1 MTENHSRDTG
11 GGRSSVDG
19 GLGLAGRACL
29 TLLCLLILP
38 GAASARQA
46 RTRRAGPGV
55 IPRYIGAL
63 ERRDYKTVINL
74 TDYYRGQINNIKA
87 RNPRVLW
94 PKLIGEYVQ
103 RTIPRFLQA
112 PSGGAA
118 FLAMSMAMMGDPT
131 QNIRTALA
139 LLPPSCRWSISET
152 RRGPNQETVYVTVHY
167 PLIAQAPIIG
177 ARVLRQTILQF
188 TLSRATGLVDSVAM
202 VSQANTFWD
211 GGPAVRTEM
220 ASRFYTA
227 GRWQESI
234 SLLEPLKSRNALS
247 KAGLNVLANS
257 DYEYVVHQC
266 FSSTANLNVSGY
278 PRYPKFTGGQR
289 CLPDMKEA
297 VQLMPSLGEEL
308 AASLLSD
315 SEASLRASALGS
327 ASSELGMAKEYVNG
341 NQQLAA
347 RAARLGIETSRRWL
361 HLALYN
367 YASQGNGDSKW
378 VKGQVQGA
386 VQLEPDIMRS
396 GLALGVVEDCLKEA
410 GSDRAR
416 GDIFGSND
424 YFFGILDFMKEFGIP
439 LPSQDVP
446 GFLQWAGQ
454 TRYPAKWRREVEAL
468 ASGGPGVVEGG
479 NQPVSSEP
487 VGHAAG
493 QLSPPAAERTAACG
507 DFQQCMQAGMG
518 AFHSSNWSAAV
529 SDFQSAA
536 GLQPS
541 SVAPWGWMSSA
552 FLRTGQ
558 IGNLT
563 HAYDKILTL
572 GGTIL
577 VPACHE
583 LSFRPC
589 DEGVLSMSASSI
601 AFRDVRKR
609 TVVTVSPSGVRPK
622 GTQYNPLTQSDSF
635 GLRAGGRN
643 YNFDFVPYNA
653 GCRRQLF
660 IQCPAGGIAQQS
672 AVGKYVEQTIP
683 KLASGGFVP
692 PATATSG
699 SAPAPKTSGTPT
711 ASANTAPCGQTVSAG
726 YSILA
731 NGRLYT
737 AKTAITSAGRIPVFF
752 DEKGAPVLD
761 ATLLRTLELGAWTR
775 DTIVASASTR
785 AEIAG
790 KLHTLPDMIS
800 TSQALQGYQAV
811 QDVLARAMAE
821 SIEAAVTGGA
831 SLSKAVPN
839 LAWGVVREQLSQSPR
854 TVLIV
859 AARTG
864 LQNSLA
870 DYKQLTQG
878 VLPPANSNAL
888 DITTLEQVRTLFIQA
903 QSVDIPNEALASALM
918 PTSGLDLTNEALQ
931 SVVSELLPG
940 LPSKGAVVTLSG
952 LLDFQKSLAQAGR
965 TLPALQKYDQDLNL
979 ELDLWKADDHKL
991 DTLTTQAAAVC
1002 RFSSSGATSSSQR

>member
-11 GGRSSVDG
+11 GRRSPVEG
-19 GLGLAGRACL
+19 GLGLAGRACR
-29 TLLCLLILP
+29 TLVCLLILP

-46 RTRRAGPGV
+46 RGRRAAPGV

-63 ERRDYKTVINL
+63 ERRDFKTVINL

-94 PKLIGEYVQ
+94 PKLIGEYDQ
-103 RTIPRFLQA
+103 RTIPRFSEA

-131 QNIRTALA
+131 QNIRQALA
-139 LLPPSCRWSISET
+139 LLPPSCKWSISET
-152 RRGPNQETVYVTVHY
+152 RRGPSLETVYVTVLY
-167 PLIAQAPIIG
+167 PKIAHAPIIG
-177 ARVLRQTILQF
+177 PRLLRQTILQF

-202 VSQANTFWD
+202 VSQANSFWD
-211 GGPAVRTEM
+211 GGPAVRTEV

-289 CLPDMKEA
+289 CLPDMEEA

-327 ASSELGMAKEYVNG
+327 ASSELGMAKEYVKG

-347 RAARLGIETSRRWL
+347 RAAGLSIETSRRWL
-361 HLALYN
+361 HLAIYN
-367 YASQGNGDSKW
+367 YAHQGNGDSEW

-386 VQLEPDIMRS
+386 AQLEPDIMRS
-396 GLALGVVEDCLKEA
+396 GLALGVVKDCLKEA
-410 GSDRAR
+410 GRDKAR
-416 GDIFGSND
+416 GGGLADN
-424 YFFGILDFMKEFGIP
+424 YFSGILAFMKEYRVP
-439 LPSQDVP
+439 LPPQDVP
-446 GFLQWAGQ
+446 WFMQWASQ
-454 TRYPAKWRREVEAL
+454 TRDPAEWQREVEAL
-468 ASGGPGVVEGG
+468 ASAGSGVVAAG
-479 NQPVSSEP
+479 NQPVSP
-487 VGHAAG
+487 GPAGPAAG
-493 QLSPPAAERTAACG
+493 QPSSPAAERTAACG
-507 DFQQCMQAGMG
+507 DFQQCMEAGMG

-529 SDFQSAA
+529 SDFQAA
-536 GLQPS
+536 ASLQPS

-601 AFRDVRKR
+601 AFRDVGKR
-609 TVVTVSPSGVRPK
+609 TVVTVSPSGVHPK

-660 IQCPAGGIAQQS
+660 VQCPAGGIAQQS

-683 KLASGGFVP
+683 QLASGGFVP

-711 ASANTAPCGQTVSAG
+711 ASANTAPCGQTVSTG

-737 AKTAITSAGRIPVFF
+737 AKTAITSAGRIPLFF

-761 ATLLRTLELGAWTR
+761 TTLLHTLELGAWTR

-785 AEIAG
+785 AEIAS
-790 KLHTLPDMIS
+790 KLHTLPDMIG
-800 TSQALQGYQAV
+800 TSQALQGYQVV

-821 SIEAAVTGGA
+821 SIEGAVTGGA

-854 TVLIV
+854 TVLTV

-864 LQNSLA
+864 LQNSLE

-940 LPSKGAVVTLSG
+940 LPPKGAVVTLSG

-1002 RFSSSGATSSSQR
+1002 RSSSSRATPSSQR